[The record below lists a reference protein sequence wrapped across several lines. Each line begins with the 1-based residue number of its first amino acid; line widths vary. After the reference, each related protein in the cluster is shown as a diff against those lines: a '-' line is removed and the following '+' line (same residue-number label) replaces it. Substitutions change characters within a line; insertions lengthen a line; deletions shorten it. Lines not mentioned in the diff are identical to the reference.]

1 MDYLVNEGY
10 PAAARKFATEANL
23 YPAMG
28 DYSDIEDRMEIK
40 GAILAGNIQV
50 AIEKLNELNC
60 NVSILPAHTT
70 LSPL

>member
-10 PAAARKFATEANL
+10 PAAARKFATEAGL

-28 DYSDIEDRMEIK
+28 NHSDIEDRMEIK
-40 GAILAGNIQV
+40 SAILAGNIQV

-60 NVSILPAHTT
+60 NVSIPVHHTSLP
-70 LSPL
+70 SQ

>member
-28 DYSDIEDRMEIK
+28 DFSDIEDRMEIK
-40 GAILAGNIQV
+40 SAILAGNIQV
-50 AIEKLNELNC
+50 AIEKMNELNC
-60 NVSILPAHTT
+60 NVSSTFHHKPLPS
-70 LSPL
+70 L